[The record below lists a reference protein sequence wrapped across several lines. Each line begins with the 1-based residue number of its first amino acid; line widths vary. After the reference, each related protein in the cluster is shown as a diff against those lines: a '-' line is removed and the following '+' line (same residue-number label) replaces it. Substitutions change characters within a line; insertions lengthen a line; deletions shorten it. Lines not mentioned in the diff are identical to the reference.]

1 MTTNRTT
8 AGLRDR
14 KKAETRANIA
24 RAAVELF
31 VYHGP
36 EHTTIANIAEQAAI
50 STRTFHNYFPN
61 LEAALLHHLEEMVV
75 NLARTV
81 DNTPDGQTVIDETK
95 NLAYE
100 LYFHPN
106 EPLNSIETLRRVVE
120 HLAHCAADTSATG
133 CTIGSDKDPVTFM
146 APLVDAL
153 RNYADRNDQ
162 QLSMFHASL
171 LLNNAIWICANISET
186 ASRSDYAEGRS
197 DREMLDEA
205 FALTTAGFG
214 AAGFGAAKTEAE

>member
-1 MTTNRTT
+1 
-8 AGLRDR
+8 
-14 KKAETRANIA
+14 
-24 RAAVELF
+24 
-31 VYHGP
+31 
-36 EHTTIANIAEQAAI
+36 
-50 STRTFHNYFPN
+50 
-61 LEAALLHHLEEMVV
+61 MVV

-81 DNTPDGQTVIDETK
+81 DNTPDGQTVIDATK

-214 AAGFGAAKTEAE
+214 AAGFGAAGFGAAGFGAAKTEAE

>member
-1 MTTNRTT
+1 NRTT

-75 NLARTV
+75 NLART
-81 DNTPDGQTVIDETK
+81 
-95 NLAYE
+95 
-100 LYFHPN
+100 
-106 EPLNSIETLRRVVE
+106 
-120 HLAHCAADTSATG
+120 
-133 CTIGSDKDPVTFM
+133 
-146 APLVDAL
+146 
-153 RNYADRNDQ
+153 
-162 QLSMFHASL
+162 
-171 LLNNAIWICANISET
+171 
-186 ASRSDYAEGRS
+186 
-197 DREMLDEA
+197 
-205 FALTTAGFG
+205 
-214 AAGFGAAKTEAE
+214 